1 MAEFEFDKNK
11 SLINKE
17 KHGIDFREA
26 QKLWNDSDRI
36 IIPSKNLDEKRFL
49 LIGIINNKHWSAVFT
64 NRNEKI
70 RIISVRRSRKNEIE
84 IYESK

>member
-1 MAEFEFDKNK
+1 MTKFEFEKNK

-36 IIPSKNLDEKRFL
+36 IIPAKNLDEQRFL
-49 LIGIINNKHWSAVFT
+49 LIGIINKKYWSVVFT
-64 NRNEKI
+64 NREEKI
-70 RIISVRRSRKNEIE
+70 RIISVRRSRKNEIK